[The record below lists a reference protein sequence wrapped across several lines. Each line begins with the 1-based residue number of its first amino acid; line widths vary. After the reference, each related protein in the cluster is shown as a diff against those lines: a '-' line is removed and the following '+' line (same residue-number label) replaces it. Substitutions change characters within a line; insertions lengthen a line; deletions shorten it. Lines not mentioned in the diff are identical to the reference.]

1 MAFENVEL
9 FDRIAEDALEK
20 YGWQDRDESK
30 LIVLSENATY
40 MVRNKQNGK
49 KDGVLRISRPGYHT
63 LNELNSEMKWLK
75 QINDYT
81 PLVVANPIRGLDGE
95 NIQQVRGKDGNNYFC
110 VICEYLSGSA
120 PDENNEAQMV
130 RQFRYLGET
139 TAYLHRQTE
148 IWNGT
153 SRLERMEWNYDT
165 IIGEHAAWGRW
176 NDFQDMTPE
185 AEALLTEVSG
195 IIKKRLERYGKTE
208 DNYGLIHA
216 DLRLANLLLEEDQ
229 IKVIDF
235 DDCGFGWHLHDLA
248 SALSFIEEKP
258 IVPKL
263 VNAWLDGY
271 KKVLPFTDT
280 DFEEIDTFIMMR
292 RMQLTAWLASHRE
305 SGPVAELS
313 RGWMD
318 GTIELAERYVRLFG

>member
-40 MVRNKQNGK
+40 MVRNKQN
-49 KDGVLRISRPGYHT
+49 
-63 LNELNSEMKWLK
+63 
-75 QINDYT
+75 
-81 PLVVANPIRGLDGE
+81 
-95 NIQQVRGKDGNNYFC
+95 GKDGNNYFC

-153 SRLERMEWNYDT
+153 SRLERIEWNYDT

-176 NDFQDMTPE
+176 NDFR
-185 AEALLTEVSG
+185 
-195 IIKKRLERYGKTE
+195 I
-208 DNYGLIHA
+208 
-216 DLRLANLLLEEDQ
+216 
-229 IKVIDF
+229 
-235 DDCGFGWHLHDLA
+235 
-248 SALSFIEEKP
+248 
-258 IVPKL
+258 
-263 VNAWLDGY
+263 
-271 KKVLPFTDT
+271 
-280 DFEEIDTFIMMR
+280 
-292 RMQLTAWLASHRE
+292 
-305 SGPVAELS
+305 
-313 RGWMD
+313 
-318 GTIELAERYVRLFG
+318 